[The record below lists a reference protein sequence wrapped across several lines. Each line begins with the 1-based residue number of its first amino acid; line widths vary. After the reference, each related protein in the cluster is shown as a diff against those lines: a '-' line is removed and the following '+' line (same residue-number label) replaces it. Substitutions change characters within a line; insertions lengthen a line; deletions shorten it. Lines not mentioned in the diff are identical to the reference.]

1 MERSVME
8 LMDEFIS
15 TATPES
21 IIEDC
26 KTFGVKLTKIDEFDT
41 KYQSEVVGEY
51 TKTDSSSFTCT
62 ENEYCLAA

>member
-1 MERSVME
+1 MDRSVME

-26 KTFGVKLTKIDEFDT
+26 KAFGVKLTKIDEFDT
-41 KYQSEVVGEY
+41 KYQG
-51 TKTDSSSFTCT
+51 
-62 ENEYCLAA
+62 